1 MSTGKLNFF
10 KKVQF
15 SRAIRRI
22 VLSHFPLLRSYFLL
36 ISGAPSM
43 PALVQLFVQA
53 RSLYSFVMAELNSKV
68 VTPRYAWYNE
78 SHGYRLLIFI

>member
-15 SRAIRRI
+15 SRAI
-22 VLSHFPLLRSYFLL
+22 RSYFLL

-53 RSLYSFVMAELNSKV
+53 RSLHSFVMAELNSKV

-78 SHGYRLLIFI
+78 SHGYRSLIFI

>member
-53 RSLYSFVMAELNSKV
+53 RSLHSFVMAELNSTV

-78 SHGYRLLIFI
+78 KHGYRSLIFI